1 MSGGMKLEVE
11 VRAMAPGET
20 SEAALLHERELPHEF
35 LTRFG
40 AGFLSC
46 YYQAFIQS
54 PHAVALVASTTG
66 KGDTESVGGAKAP
79 DGVLIGT
86 FDTKAHYSY
95 LVRRHGMRLALS
107 TLRQAGKSPR
117 LAVELVRTRLLRYL
131 RGIFRSLGYV
141 AGTKKEEVGRDGGR
155 VGFLAYVAVDNGLRG
170 QGIGGRLFEAYE
182 ELASEAGLRRL
193 ELVTLPDERGAAPF
207 FERMGWEREGE
218 ITSRSG
224 ERYAFFTRHLDGGEA
239 GS

>member
-1 MSGGMKLEVE
+1 MV
-11 VRAMAPGET
+11 PCET
-20 SEAALLHERELPHEF
+20 LEAALLHERELPHEF

-54 PHAVALVASTTG
+54 PYAVALVASVAGNGSPESTDG
-66 KGDTESVGGAKAP
+66 AGDGARTLG
-79 DGVLIGT
+79 GVLIGT
-86 FDTKAHYSY
+86 FDTRAHYSY
-95 LVRRHGMRLALS
+95 LVRRHGTRLALS

-131 RGIFRSLGYV
+131 RGIFRSLGYA
-141 AGTKKEEVGRDGGR
+141 AGTKPKKEEAERDDGQ
-155 VGFLAYVAVDNGLRG
+155 VGFLAYVAVDGSRRG
-170 QGIGGRLFEAYE
+170 HGIGGRLFEAYE
-182 ELASEAGLRRL
+182 ELASEAGLQRL

-224 ERYAFFTRHLDGGEA
+224 ERYAFFTRHLGGRRA

>member
-1 MSGGMKLEVE
+1 
-11 VRAMAPGET
+11 MAPGET
-20 SEAALLHERELPHEF
+20 SEAALLHESELPHEF

-54 PHAVALVASTTG
+54 PHAVALVASSTG
-66 KGDTESVGGAKAP
+66 KGDPESVDGAKEDAKTL

-86 FDTKAHYSY
+86 FDTRAHYSY
-95 LVRRHGMRLALS
+95 LVRRHGTRLALS
-107 TLRQAGKSPR
+107 ALRQAGKSPR

-131 RGIFRSLGYV
+131 RGIFRSLGYA
-141 AGTKKEEVGRDGGR
+141 AGTKPKKEEASRDDGR
-155 VGFLAYVAVDNGLRG
+155 VGFLAYVAVDESRLGH
-170 QGIGGRLFEAYE
+170 GIGGRLFEAYE

-218 ITSRSG
+218 IMSRSG
-224 ERYAFFTRHLDGGEA
+224 ERYAFFTRHLDGREA
-239 GS
+239 GP